1 MTAIETVSEHPRLFI
16 GGRWTDPI
24 DATTADIVNPATE
37 EKIAEVAVAGVRDA
51 EVAVAAARTAFD
63 DPDGWSEWEPVR
75 RAAALERLA
84 EAFEN
89 RAGEIAAAVARQ
101 NGMPITLA
109 NVLEANFPPLLLR
122 YYSDLIRTTPTSVVR
137 AGLLGGRV
145 EVRQLPL
152 GAVTAIV
159 PWNYPQTLAA
169 MKYAPAL
176 AAGCSVVVKPAPQ
189 TVLDS
194 IILAECL
201 DAAGIP
207 DGVVNIVPG
216 GPVVGRYLV
225 SHPDV
230 GKVAFTGSTAVGR
243 EIARTCG
250 DLLRPVTLELGGK
263 SAAIVLDDAQLQD
276 SIESLFG
283 AIFLNNGQTCFLSSR
298 ILAPRRRYDEIVDL
312 IAGLATG
319 ASIGDP
325 LDPGT
330 MIGPMVTAEQR
341 ARVESYI
348 AAGKASGGRLVAG
361 GGRPDRAGFFVHP
374 TVFAD
379 VDNGH
384 AIAREEI
391 FGPVLVVI
399 PYEDEDNAIR
409 IANDSEYGLGG
420 TVWSADADHAAAVAR
435 RVRTG
440 TIGINGYTPDPAGPF
455 GGFKHSGVGRE
466 FSAEGFANYVQH
478 QTIYL
483 G

>member
-1 MTAIETVSEHPRLFI
+1 MRQAF
-16 GGRWTDPI
+16 
-24 DATTADIVNPATE
+24 
-37 EKIAEVAVAGVRDA
+37 
-51 EVAVAAARTAFD
+51 RTA
-63 DPDGWSEWEPVR
+63 
-75 RAAALERLA
+75 L
-84 EAFEN
+84 
-89 RAGEIAAAVARQ
+89 
-101 NGMPITLA
+101 
-109 NVLEANFPPLLLR
+109 
-122 YYSDLIRTTPTSVVR
+122 
-137 AGLLGGRV
+137 
-145 EVRQLPL
+145 
-152 GAVTAIV
+152 
-159 PWNYPQTLAA
+159 
-169 MKYAPAL
+169 
-176 AAGCSVVVKPAPQ
+176 
-189 TVLDS
+189 S
-194 IILAECL
+194 ISC
-201 DAAGIP
+201 
-207 DGVVNIVPG
+207 PG